1 MYNRAG
7 GRCYGGED
15 YENYPYQQEILD
27 KLLAEREVRG
37 SFRNLIVAATGT
49 GKTVIAAFDYRR
61 FCKQNPGKVNRLL
74 FIAHRE
80 EILKQSQATFAG
92 VLKDVNFGELYV
104 GNYRPESLDYQ
115 RRIRSIITS
124 QREQQAFPEG
134 GSDLSPAAISAG
146 HESGRPQIVKLRFS
160 GMEQADSTLV
170 SFSVNGMNFSVPED
184 IPSSFLAKLL
194 GAASHG
200 TR

>member
-1 MYNRAG
+1 M
-7 GRCYGGED
+7 D
-15 YENYPYQQEILD
+15 
-27 KLLAEREVRG
+27 
-37 SFRNLIVAATGT
+37 
-49 GKTVIAAFDYRR
+49 GKTVEIRYQQWVQVIQEWSNSGLTKRDYCR
-61 FCKQNPGKVNRLL
+61 QNGIDEK
-74 FIAHRE
+74 
-80 EILKQSQATFAG
+80 K
-92 VLKDVNFGELYV
+92 LY
-104 GNYRPESLDYQ
+104 YYQ

-134 GSDLSPAAISAG
+134 SSDLSPAAISAG

-170 SFSVNGMNFSVPED
+170 SFIVNGMYFSVPED

>member
-1 MYNRAG
+1 M
-7 GRCYGGED
+7 D
-15 YENYPYQQEILD
+15 
-27 KLLAEREVRG
+27 
-37 SFRNLIVAATGT
+37 
-49 GKTVIAAFDYRR
+49 GKTVEIRYQQWVQVIQDWSNSGLTKRDYCR
-61 FCKQNPGKVNRLL
+61 QNGIDEK
-74 FIAHRE
+74 
-80 EILKQSQATFAG
+80 K
-92 VLKDVNFGELYV
+92 LY
-104 GNYRPESLDYQ
+104 YYQ

-160 GMEQADSTLV
+160 RMEQADSTLV
-170 SFSVNGMNFSVPED
+170 RFSVNGMNFSVPED